1 MLMMSYVTF
10 NVTTVFVMM
19 HVSSHMLMMMF
30 WLVMLGVMNV
40 TALRMMLNM
49 MMFHFNLLQKN

>member
-1 MLMMSYVTF
+1 MLVMSNVTF
-10 NVTTVFVMM
+10 YMTTVFVMM
-19 HVSSHMLMMMF
+19 HVSSHMLMVML

>member
-1 MLMMSYVTF
+1 MALY
-10 NVTTVFVMM
+10 VTTVFVMM
-19 HVSSHMLMMMF
+19 YVSSHVLMVML